1 MIDEIIKENAGDF
14 SEKGLN
20 YEKFK
25 NYLEEEDS
33 SELGAK
39 VGLVCRGE
47 IKLKND
53 TLSHFRVAAKPIND
67 ADVMYSLVLNKLGIK
82 APSYMPLDLQGTT
95 IMLRDDFSDVNDSKE
110 DIDLKDCLG
119 HNIPAKIY
127 NNIINEHCVIP
138 DLRHKLSN
146 QTNPIKRY
154 FTKKEILNSQKG
166 QEGKRSIDA
175 VFSGEAGMIKQHF
188 DPKALNLLAKI
199 GIVKLSML
207 TTRNSLTSNVYEL
220 GNAGRVKDVF
230 PVKTGGEVV
239 HSQDLADKVVA
250 KDKLHYQTQFA
261 TDSLSH
267 KQVINQIKN
276 NEIVSEVLA
285 DSDRRA
291 FVEKLG
297 NLNVCELAQEYKDA
311 TNYKVDTLYLLLL
324 KIQKDRVCEELV
336 K

>member
-1 MIDEIIKENAGDF
+1 MIDEIIKENAESF
-14 SEKGLN
+14 TERGLR
-20 YEKFK
+20 YDKFK
-25 NYLEEEDS
+25 NYLKEENF
-33 SELGAK
+33 SELEAK

-110 DIDLKDCLG
+110 NIDLKDYLG

-127 NNIINEHCVIP
+127 NNIINEHCIIP
-138 DLRHKLSN
+138 NLRHELSN

-154 FTKKEILNSQKG
+154 FTKREILNSQKG
-166 QEGKRSIDA
+166 QEGKRPIDA
-175 VFSGEAGMIKQHF
+175 IFSKEVGMIKNHF

-207 TTRNSLTSNVYEL
+207 TTRNSLTSNVYTI
-220 GNAGRVKDVF
+220 GNSGQVKDVF
-230 PVKTGGEVV
+230 PVKTGGEVA
-239 HSQDLADKVVA
+239 HSQDLADKVIA
-250 KDKLHYQTQFA
+250 QDKLHYQTQFA

-276 NEIVSEVLA
+276 NESVNEVLT
-285 DSDRRA
+285 DNERKA
-291 FVEKLG
+291 FIENLG
-297 NLNVCELAQEYKDA
+297 NINVCELAQEYKDA

-324 KIQKDRVCEELV
+324 KIQKDRVCEELI